1 MSSAPAIRYA
11 RTDDGFDI
19 AYWKLGRGPTLVH
32 LPNVQLSHLLSEWTI
47 DGVQRW
53 YRALARSFAQVRLD
67 HRGGGL
73 SSRGKTVHS
82 IDSLVRDLETIQS
95 VAATG
100 VRDPFVLFGWTT
112 GGLGAVAYSARHP
125 ERISHLIL
133 WSSFARNASHGLAPR
148 MRALF
153 AMAATDWV
161 LFTESISQAA
171 LGWKDA
177 TQARQ
182 WAAVLRDATT
192 QEEFLTFLEARRDWD
207 VLHECGK
214 VKAPTLVMHDRRNA
228 LANEER
234 SRELAAAIPDAH
246 FLVCD
251 SDGGAPDDNAVE
263 ALKSF
268 VGLGEAGTAAL
279 TELTARER
287 EVLSLVAAGASNPEI
302 AERLFISINTVTR
315 HLTHVYAKTGTNGRA
330 QAVRYALERGLDAS

>member
-1 MSSAPAIRYA
+1 MSKAPAIRYA

-82 IDSLVRDLETIQS
+82 IDSLVRDLETIES
-95 VAATG
+95 AAATG

-112 GGLGAVAYSARHP
+112 GGLGAVSYSARHP

-161 LFTESISQAA
+161 LFTESISQVPY
-171 LGWKDA
+171 A
-177 TQARQ
+177 TPQYQ
-182 WAAVLRDATT
+182 SVSS
-192 QEEFLTFLEARRDWD
+192 Q
-207 VLHECGK
+207 
-214 VKAPTLVMHDRRNA
+214 
-228 LANEER
+228 
-234 SRELAAAIPDAH
+234 
-246 FLVCD
+246 
-251 SDGGAPDDNAVE
+251 
-263 ALKSF
+263 
-268 VGLGEAGTAAL
+268 AL
-279 TELTARER
+279 TKLNAPR
-287 EVLSLVAAGASNPEI
+287 
-302 AERLFISINTVTR
+302 RLPSVMSSPRAFSNTVVPIVEST
-315 HLTHVYAKTGTNGRA
+315 LK
-330 QAVRYALERGLDAS
+330 